1 MDYDKLWLKAR
12 IRDPRSWPTW
22 ELVKAYLIDGGR
34 FLEIGPGN
42 NPRIP
47 VKKNSCFI
55 ETSLEAVK
63 KLNSVGGK
71 ATLASAEKLPY
82 QKAFFDLVCAFEVI
96 EHIEEDE
103 MALSEI
109 YRVLKKNGTFIFSVP
124 LFMKYWSAW
133 DELAG
138 HKRRYEPDELEE
150 KLKRIGLFIEKFYTS
165 GSPLFLFLRK
175 GIFNYIFQRPIV
187 FISRNLPSFSLAK
200 LNNLC
205 LLFSLSFKQTKLGK
219 GRLRAIKNHHQA
231 IVFCRKIC

>member
-1 MDYDKLWLKAR
+1 MNYDKVWLKTK
-12 IRDPRSWPTW
+12 IRNPKSWQTW
-22 ELVKAYLIDGGR
+22 DLLKVYFLDGGR
-34 FLEIGPGN
+34 FLEIGPGS

-47 VKKNSCFI
+47 VKNSHFI
-55 ETSLEAVK
+55 ETSQVAVE
-63 KLNSVGGK
+63 KLNSAGGK
-71 ATLASAEKLPY
+71 ALLASAENLPY
-82 QKAFFDLVCAFEVI
+82 DREFFDLVCAFELM

-103 MALSEI
+103 KALTEI
-109 YRVLKKNGTFIFSVP
+109 GRVLKKNGVFVFSVP

-150 KLKRIGLFIEKFYTS
+150 KLKRIGLFIEKFYSS

-205 LLFSLSFKQTKLGK
+205 LLFSLPFKQTKLGK
-219 GRLRAIKNHHQA
+219 GRLRAIKNQNQA